1 MQSYVP
7 LFNPSV
13 KHANRAMVILPPM
26 HLGPYLQEVDMSKGS
41 KARPFSVSQ
50 REFDNRWDTIF
61 RKSPQEVQDAVR
73 EDEEFN
79 RIDHMQVRVKEDESK
94 IGSCGCGRSPT
105 GKCIGWHG
113 LTEEA
118 FKEKLQEYKLN
129 EGK

>member
-1 MQSYVP
+1 M
-7 LFNPSV
+7 
-13 KHANRAMVILPPM
+13 
-26 HLGPYLQEVDMSKGS
+26 GDGGKGS

-73 EDEEFN
+73 EDEEFT
-79 RIDHMQVRVKEDESK
+79 RIDNMQVRVKEDESK
-94 IGSCGCGRSPT
+94 IGQCGCGRSPT

-118 FKEKLQEYKLN
+118 FKEKLQNYLTEEANKT
-129 EGK
+129 K